1 MLQSVVQLGGGM
13 TSRIAILGGAGF
25 IGTNLTSFLRQTA
38 DEIIVVDN
46 GSNSSPHFDAKF
58 ANFSNVNLKNVD
70 VANLQRLTDSIQGC
84 DTVVHLASNADIA
97 AAAINPVIDFENGTY
112 LTSNSLEAARR
123 AGVRRFIYASGS
135 GVYGDTIG
143 PHSESDVSLAPVSTY
158 GASKIAGEALV
169 AAYAFRFNI
178 ISRVFRFANVVGP
191 LQTHGVSYDFIRKL
205 RNNSSE
211 LNVLGNGTQDKSYV
225 WVDDVNAALK
235 HAIYDSSDALFDVF
249 NVSSDDT
256 ITVRE
261 ISEIVINQMFTGKAK
276 PNVTFASTNEG
287 WPGDVPY
294 IRLNNSKL
302 KSLGWKPTR
311 TSKQSIE
318 DSVASMLLQ
327 N

>member
-1 MLQSVVQLGGGM
+1 M

-25 IGTNLTSFLRQTA
+25 IGTNLTSFLCQTA

-46 GSNSSPHFDAKF
+46 GSNSSPHFGAKF
-58 ANFSNVNLKNVD
+58 ADFSNVRLENVD
-70 VANLQRLTDSIQGC
+70 VANLQRLIYSIQGC

-112 LTSNSLEAARR
+112 LTSNALEAARR
-123 AGVRRFIYASGS
+123 AGVSRFIYASGS

-143 PHSESDVSLAPVSTY
+143 PHSEGNVSLAPVSTY

-205 RNNSSE
+205 RNNPSE

-225 WVDDVNAALK
+225 WVDDVNAAIK
-235 HAIYDSSDALFDVF
+235 HAIYDSSEALFDAF

-261 ISEIVINQMFTGKAK
+261 ISEIVINQMFIGKAK
-276 PNVTFASTNEG
+276 PKVTFASTNEG

-294 IRLNNSKL
+294 IRLDNSKL
-302 KSLGWKPTR
+302 KFLGWNPSR
-311 TSKQSIE
+311 TSRQSIE